1 MNAWVKT
8 ISEKLPCDE
17 GSNWHLHYFD
27 LLYQQYKADIRA
39 GCFRTS

>member
-1 MNAWVKT
+1 VKK

-27 LLYQQYKADIRA
+27 LLYEVISAIHL
-39 GCFRTS
+39 